1 MGAREN
7 QAAVGTGIDHK
18 TASDKSTVRI
28 SGTLN
33 VIQGKGGQVETVEMA
48 AENIINGSKVV
59 RTGQAST
66 AGPTGQMHQTQTI
79 KPGGLDSEYGSLNNS
94 KQRAN
99 YDPNLEQPA
108 VYFRDSGK
116 PLNQMHS
123 KTYQAPRD
131 QPPIPRMS
139 RQQ

>member
-7 QAAVGTGIDHK
+7 QVTIGTGIDHK

-66 AGPTGQMHQTQTI
+66 VGPTGH
-79 KPGGLDSEYGSLNNS
+79 L
-94 KQRAN
+94 
-99 YDPNLEQPA
+99 
-108 VYFRDSGK
+108 
-116 PLNQMHS
+116 H
-123 KTYQAPRD
+123 
-131 QPPIPRMS
+131 
-139 RQQ
+139 